1 MFDKLLIANRGA
13 IACRILRTLRTLQV
27 KGVAVYSE
35 ADAASLHLMQ
45 ADEAHSLGEGGA
57 AGTYLAVDKILA
69 IAKASGAKA
78 IHPGYGFLS
87 ENAAFAQAC
96 EDAGIAFVGPT
107 PEQLRVFGLKH
118 TARALARQH
127 GVPMLEGTELLDSLE
142 SAIAAARTIGYPVM
156 LKSTAGGGGIGMR
169 VCRSAEELADSF
181 EAVKRLGQNNFSD
194 AGVFIEKYIQRARHL
209 EVQVFGD
216 GQGEVLA
223 LGVRDCS
230 VQRRNQKVLEETPAP
245 NLPHGMAEEL
255 CAAAVKLARAVDYRS
270 AGTVEFVF
278 DSGDQR
284 FYFLEVNTR
293 LQVEHGVTEQVW
305 GVDLVSW
312 MVQLAAGDLPPLD
325 QLQAGLKPVGHAI
338 QARLYAEDPG
348 RDFQP
353 CPGLLTAADFPPAD
367 GRSLRIDTWVEA
379 GCEIPPYF
387 DPMIAK
393 LISWAP
399 SREDASAGLI
409 DALNETRLYGV
420 ETNRDYLRQ
429 IIADAPFASGQ
440 PWTRCLEDLVYHADT
455 FEVLSGGT
463 QTSVQDYPGRLGYWA
478 VGVPPSGPMDSR
490 ALRQGNGLL
499 GNPEGCAALEITMSG
514 PLLRFNTNAVVAV
527 TGAHIPITLDG
538 QSCAMNTA
546 LFVSAGSTLSLGTIA
561 GAGVRSYLCVRGGLD
576 VPDYL
581 GSKSTFTLGQFG
593 GHGGRALRAG
603 DVLHIAPLVERS
615 AGQRIADE
623 ALEALTDVRR
633 MRVIYGPHAAPEYF
647 TEAYIERF
655 FATDWEVHFNS
666 SRTGV
671 RLIGPKPEWVRADGG
686 EAGLHP
692 SNIHD
697 NPYAI
702 GAVDF
707 TGDMPVIL
715 GPDGPSLGGFVC
727 PVTIIEADLWQ
738 LGQLKAGDKVRF
750 TPVSVEACHAEM
762 AAVLLQNMRNTD
774 ARRSELVREGYS
786 PDAENPSTATPSSR
800 ASSLPQGTANSRGSE
815 LAREGYIP
823 DAANPSTATSS
834 SRASSLIQ
842 GTANSRGSELV
853 REGYIPDA
861 ENPSTALPS
870 SRTSPLLQEAA
881 YTRRSELVREDH
893 IPDAANPSTATP
905 SSRTS
910 PLLQGTANS
919 RDSEVVR
926 IEDLPSPVILD
937 IGQDDKRLV
946 ARLSGDTHLLLEIG
960 APELDLVLRLRGH
973 ALMLA
978 LEAKALA
985 GVVDLTPGI
994 RSLQVHYRPE
1004 QLPLRQLL
1012 DIVAGEWDAVCAA
1025 KDLQVAS
1032 RIVHLP
1038 LSWDDPACQLAIEK
1052 YMTTVRKDAPWCP
1065 SNLEFIRRINDLPNL
1080 DEVQR
1085 TVFDASYLVMGLG
1098 DVYLGAPVATP
1109 LDPRHRLVTTKY
1121 NPARTWTAENSVGIG
1136 GAYMCVYGMEGPG
1149 GYQFVGR
1156 TLQMWNRYRDV
1167 AAFEGK
1173 PWLLRFF
1180 DQIRF
1185 YPVSADEL
1193 LRIRRDF
1200 PLGRFALNIEHS
1212 TLNLADYQ
1220 AFLSRETEGITA
1232 FRAQQNAAFNA
1243 ERERWIANGQADFQ
1257 SDEGVAPNTEEQPL
1271 QPGQQGVDS
1280 HIAGNLWQVQVQPG
1294 DRVEAGDV
1302 LVILE
1307 SMKMEIPLLA
1317 PIAGVVQD
1325 VRVQPGSAVRAG
1337 QRVVVLAAD

>member
-13 IACRILRTLRTLQV
+13 IACRILRTLKALDCQ
-27 KGVAVYSE
+27 GVAVYSE
-35 ADAASLHLMQ
+35 ADAASLHIQQ
-45 ADEAHSLGEGGA
+45 ADEAHSLGEGPA
-57 AGTYLAVDKILA
+57 AQTYLVVDKILG
-69 IAKASGAKA
+69 IARETGARA

-87 ENAAFAQAC
+87 ENAAFAEAC
-96 EDAGIAFVGPT
+96 EAAGIAFVGPT

-118 TARALARQH
+118 TARALANEH
-127 GVPMLEGTELLDSLE
+127 GVPMLEGTELLEDL
-142 SAIAAARTIGYPVM
+142 SAALKAGEGVGYPVM

-169 VCRSAEELADSF
+169 VCRSAAELSDAF

-194 AGVFIEKYIQRARHL
+194 SGVFIEKYIQRARHL

-216 GQGEVLA
+216 GQGEVIA

-245 NLPHGMAEEL
+245 NLPAGMAEAL
-255 CAAAVKLARAVDYRS
+255 CAAAIKLAKAVSYRS
-270 AGTVEFVF
+270 AGTVEFVY
-278 DSGDQR
+278 DSEAER

-305 GVDLVSW
+305 GVDLVRW
-312 MVQLAAGDLPPLD
+312 MIELAAGDLPPLTE
-325 QLQAGLKPVGHAI
+325 LVSGLEPKGHAI

-353 CPGLLTAADFPPAD
+353 SPGLLTAVGFPKAD
-367 GRSLRIDTWVEA
+367 GPALRIDTWVEA

-399 SREDASAGLI
+399 SRDEART
-409 DALNETRLYGV
+409 ALDQALADSLLYGV

-429 IIADAPFASGQ
+429 ILAYAPFAEGS
-440 PWTRCLEDLVYHADT
+440 PWTRCLEGLSYRAST
-455 FEVLSGGT
+455 FEVLAAGT
-463 QTSVQDYPGRLGYWA
+463 QTTVQDYPGRLGYWA

-490 ALRQGNGLL
+490 ALRLGNALL
-499 GNPEGCAALEITMSG
+499 GNAPDAAGLEITMSG
-514 PLLRFNTNAVVAV
+514 PLLRFNTDAVVAV
-527 TGAHIPITLDG
+527 TGAEIPLKLDDAP
-538 QSCAMNTA
+538 QPMCTA
-546 LFVSAGSTLSLGTIA
+546 IRVRAGSTLVLGTIA
-561 GAGVRSYLCVRGGLD
+561 GRGARSYLAVRGGLQ

-593 GHGGRALRAG
+593 GHAGRALRAG
-603 DVLHIAPLVERS
+603 DVLHVPPLADDS
-615 AGQRIADE
+615 AGSSLPVE
-623 ALEALTDVRR
+623 LYPALPAVREL
-633 MRVIYGPHAAPEYF
+633 RVIYGPHGAPEYF
-647 TEAYIERF
+647 TEGYIETF

-671 RLIGPKPEWVRADGG
+671 RLIGPKPEWVRESGG

-750 TPVSVEACHAEM
+750 VPVDV
-762 AAVLLQNMRNTD
+762 
-774 ARRSELVREGYS
+774 
-786 PDAENPSTATPSSR
+786 STAR
-800 ASSLPQGTANSRGSE
+800 V
-815 LAREGYIP
+815 LARALDEECSDLGGSKACGSGLDREP
-823 DAANPSTATSS
+823 GAAPFAVETAPTKSS
-834 SRASSLIQ
+834 VL
-842 GTANSRGSELV
+842 
-853 REGYIPDA
+853 
-861 ENPSTALPS
+861 
-870 SRTSPLLQEAA
+870 TSPIVL
-881 YTRRSELVREDH
+881 
-893 IPDAANPSTATP
+893 
-905 SSRTS
+905 
-910 PLLQGTANS
+910 
-919 RDSEVVR
+919 
-926 IEDLPSPVILD
+926 DLGHAD
-937 IGQDDKRLV
+937 TRLV

-960 APELDLVLRLRGH
+960 QPELDLVLRFRGH
-973 ALMLA
+973 ALMQA
-978 LEAKALA
+978 LESVFGLSQGVASAGEARKNSARKRSLRAANEHSEPSFDAASSSAAALGQFVD
-985 GVVDLTPGI
+985 GVIDLTPGI
-994 RSLQVHYRPE
+994 RSLQVHYQPE
-1004 QLPLRQLL
+1004 TLPLRTLL
-1012 DIVAGEWDAVCAA
+1012 DTVAGLWDAVCSAQ
-1025 KDLQVAS
+1025 DLKVPS

-1080 DEVQR
+1080 DEVYR
-1085 TVFDASYLVMGLG
+1085 TVFEASYLVMGLG

-1156 TLQMWNRYRDV
+1156 TLQMWNRYREV
-1167 AAFEGK
+1167 EAFGGQ

-1193 LRIRRDF
+1193 LKIRRDF
-1200 PLGRFALNIEHS
+1200 PLGRYPLRVEETELRLS
-1212 TLNLADYQ
+1212 DYQ
-1220 AFLSRETEGITA
+1220 AFLDREAEGIDA
-1232 FRAQQNAAFNA
+1232 FRQQQRAAFDA
-1243 ERERWIANGQADFQ
+1243 ERQRWIESGQAHFE
-1257 SDEGVAPNTEEQPL
+1257 SEEVAPDLGEDAPL
-1271 QPGQQGVDS
+1271 GAGEHGIES
-1280 HIAGNLWQVQVQPG
+1280 HIAGNLWQVQVEPG
-1294 DRVEAGDV
+1294 ETVAAGDV

-1307 SMKMEIPLLA
+1307 SMKMEIPLTA
-1317 PIAGVVQD
+1317 PVGGVVKE
-1325 VRVQPGSAVRAG
+1325 VRVQPGSPVRAG
-1337 QRVVVLAAD
+1337 QRVVVIEQA